1 MFVLLPT
8 LTHTDPPTITDLR
21 QEGSATDKSVSFL
34 CEVKCSINHNVTW
47 LHNGTVLNVTQNE
60 KYNMFNGTAGQ
71 HNLTVTLTSP
81 SDAGIYTC
89 VVNTEFKLKETNT
102 SIGFTIVC
110 KWAVS
115 KQECMT
121 T

>member
-1 MFVLLPT
+1 MFVLLPI

-21 QEGSATDKSVSFL
+21 QEDSATDEFVTFV

-47 LHNGTVLNVTQNE
+47 LHNGTVLNVTGDG
-60 KYNMFNGTAGQ
+60 KYQMFNGTAAQ

-102 SIGFTIVC
+102 SIGFKIVC

-115 KQECMT
+115 KQERMMT
-121 T
+121 